1 MRRLLG
7 VLFLLSFFLEPSHA
21 ETVSFSYCGSNPQY
35 VFSDGKWVLASN
47 DIGCAT
53 GTFTFPNGLTTHDPD
68 GLITVDSSLGQI
80 TDFHMFATDRFV
92 DYLCRQSDSVETDS
106 AEFFDVRSPRMRRAR
121 SHSPHRFRFSSC
133 SSNTT
138 RLSYGLG
145 DLNLLLAEINP
156 NGSVN
161 SLGFFTN
168 VVCGPNSLLGSKC
181 EDLEAF
187 SLDAGNSSMTDGA
200 GTIFNTGQLTVTSF
214 TIADTPE
221 PSSSSLLLSSG
232 LMSLGLAI
240 LLRRK
245 LALVVDQK

>member
-1 MRRLLG
+1 MRHLLG
-7 VLFLLSFFLEPSHA
+7 VLFLVSFFLEPSYA
-21 ETVSFSYCGSNPQY
+21 ETVNFSYCGSNPQY
-35 VFSDGKWVLASN
+35 VFSDGKGVLASN

-53 GTFTFPNGLTTHDPD
+53 GSFTFPDGLTTRDPD

-80 TDFHMFATDRFV
+80 TDFHMSATDRFV
-92 DYLCRQSDSVETDS
+92 DYHCRQSDSVETDS
-106 AEFFDVRSPRMRRAR
+106 IEILDVRSPRKRRVR
-121 SHSPHRFRFSSC
+121 PHSFGSSSC
-133 SSNTT
+133 LSSTT
-138 RLSYGLG
+138 RFAYGLA

-168 VVCGPNSLLGSKC
+168 VVCGPNALLGSKC

-200 GTIFNTGQLTVTSF
+200 GTVFNTGQLTVTGF
-214 TIADTPE
+214 TIAVTPE
-221 PSSSSLLLSSG
+221 PSSSILLLSSG